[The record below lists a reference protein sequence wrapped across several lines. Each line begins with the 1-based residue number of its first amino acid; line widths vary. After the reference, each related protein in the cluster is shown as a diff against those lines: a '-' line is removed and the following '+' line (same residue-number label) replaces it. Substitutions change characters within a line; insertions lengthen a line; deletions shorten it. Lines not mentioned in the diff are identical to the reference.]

1 MIKSLIR
8 AYLINIFALWI
19 TATYLGSFHLTHGA
33 ESLLLVGLG
42 FTAIH
47 LLIEPLIG
55 LILGPINFL
64 TLGTLGLVIDAAVLY
79 LLTIYFPQVTVS
91 AWSFPGASISGFVIP
106 PFEFSLITGTVLSA
120 LVINIIRRTL
130 TILAD

>member
-8 AYLINIFALWI
+8 AYLINIFALWAA
-19 TATYLGSFHLTHGA
+19 ATYLGSFHLAHGA

-47 LLIEPLIG
+47 LLIEPIIG

-64 TLGTLGLVIDAAVLY
+64 TLGAFGLVVDSVVLY

-91 AWSFPGASISGFVIP
+91 AWNFPGANFSGFILP
-106 PFEFSLITGTVLSA
+106 PFGFNLITGTILSA
-120 LVINIIRRTL
+120 LVINIIRRIL